1 MNECPTCGREFE
13 RLGGHFRYHPEH
25 RPDLSDEQRA
35 VIEFLILRGCHV
47 REGGSHPSLEVFS
60 TAESAIRRV
69 ADELGWLANDPR
81 LHQSATDVAERLND
95 RFEGY
100 EFDPAECDD
109 VFAVSTVPHP
119 ALGDYEGPESVERLR
134 PFTGRLLACEAGVW
148 RGLPLGSLYLDVR
161 GFDVSGDHLRR
172 LLRRMGVTTA
182 EHDGEGYAKPDS
194 TMRRR
199 YHPSDD
205 VLTLPHGEAVKFLE
219 AVGLSIGDM
228 TPDRPLTVREVVE
241 GAY

>member
-1 MNECPTCGREFE
+1 M
-13 RLGGHFRYHPEH
+13 HFHH
-25 RPDLSDEQRA
+25 RPSHRPELSDRQRA
-35 VIEFLILRGCHV
+35 VVEFLVLSGVTV
-47 REGGSHPSLEVFS
+47 RDDRAYPCLEVYS

-69 ADELGWLANDPR
+69 ADELGWLANEPR
-81 LHQSATDVAERLND
+81 RAKSADDVAARLND

-109 VFAVSTVPHP
+109 VWAVSTVPHP
-119 ALGDYEGPESVERLR
+119 ALGEYDDPTDVTRLH
-134 PFTGRLLACEAGVW
+134 PFTGRLLAREAGVW
-148 RGLPLGSLYLDVR
+148 RGLPLGSLHLDVR

-182 EHDGEGYAKPDS
+182 EHEGEGYAKPDS

-205 VLTLPHGEAVKFLE
+205 VLTLPHGEGVEFLK

-241 GAY
+241 GTY